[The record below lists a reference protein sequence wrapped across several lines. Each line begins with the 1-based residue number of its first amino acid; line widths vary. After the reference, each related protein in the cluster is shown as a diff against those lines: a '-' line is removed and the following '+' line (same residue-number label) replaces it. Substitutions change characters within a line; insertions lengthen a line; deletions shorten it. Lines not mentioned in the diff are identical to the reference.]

1 VQLEGEEA
9 EEEEGEEEEAVA
21 LPSKKTKGQKKAK
34 GGPALYELSGDKEA
48 AISITATASS
58 GSPRTHFFCAPRPS
72 LANL

>member
-1 VQLEGEEA
+1 MELEGEEP
-9 EEEEGEEEEAVA
+9 EEEEEAEEAVA

-58 GSPRTHFFCAPRPS
+58 GSRRTRFLCTARSS